1 MKEEEFEDARKCSI
15 MGPFL
20 LMDEI
25 APKHSLGKGV
35 LELADGRVGTRW
47 NSSCWPGILPNVV
60 WIYILQLLLEP
71 VALQTG
77 KQQGTIIQSMLLIEP
92 ISRRKGV

>member
-1 MKEEEFEDARKCSI
+1 

-25 APKHSLGKGV
+25 APKHSFGKGV
-35 LELADGRVGTRW
+35 LELADGRVGTMC
-47 NSSCWPGILPNVV
+47 NSSCWPDILPNVV
-60 WIYILQLLLEP
+60 WIYSLQLLLEP

-77 KQQGTIIQSMLLIEP
+77 KQQGTIIQSNASHWTHFEKERDLTKT
-92 ISRRKGV
+92 IS